1 MKTYSAPKV
10 AVAAFGLALLL
21 TSCGI
26 TGGSNGDEKAALS
39 CMQDLTVS
47 LNSAKIVTTGITKR
61 PGGEVKEATTDLID
75 VRKRA
80 ILAAEAAAENSYWQP
95 LADAW
100 ALNEALLQALI
111 DDGQEPYASYSEF
124 LQNVNLDYASTSKDT
139 YCRIA
144 FSKNGIAIDYESD
157 SK

>member
-10 AVAAFGLALLL
+10 AIAAFGMAFLL

-26 TGGSNGDEKAALS
+26 TGGSNGDGKAAMS
-39 CMQDLTVS
+39 CIQDLSAS
-47 LNSAKIVTTGITKR
+47 LNSAMIVSTGIAQR
-61 PGGEVKEATTDLID
+61 SGGEVKEATTDLID

-80 ILAAEAAAENSYWQP
+80 ILAAEAAAANSYWQP

-100 ALNEALLQALI
+100 ALNEAMLQALV
-111 DDGQEPYASYSEF
+111 DDGTEPYASYSEF
-124 LQNVNLDYASTSKDT
+124 LQNVNLDYAATSKDT